1 MTDLPHAAPDT
12 AHPPAAIP
20 APAPAPTPDGPRP
33 LPAVPQPAAPDH
45 TRLPAVLPAPA
56 PAADPLAEATAAWLA
71 AKKPTTREAYRRD
84 LRSWAEYCDRRGQH
98 PLLARKPDADLFGAW
113 LQDPAGPA
121 LTAASAAR
129 RMAAVSSWYR
139 YLVACDLHER
149 NPFSAAARPR
159 VDRDY
164 SATAFLDEPS
174 ARRLIAAAEA
184 HRGLTGLR
192 DAAAV
197 RLMLQLG
204 IRVTEVCT
212 LTRDSL
218 GIAGGQRTLTIHGKG
233 GKRVVRAL
241 PPAAAT
247 ALDRYLDA
255 RDALRAAQTASESAD
270 DPGSG
275 AGGARDAPGA
285 GEDPAARDA
294 RDARGAGTDAPH
306 APAHLFSTDTGR
318 PVDRT
323 HLFKL
328 VRRLAREAGLPH
340 PDTITPHSLRH
351 TFATL
356 ATERGADLDDLQDAM
371 GHADPRTTRRYQRS
385 ARRLE
390 RDPAHLVS
398 AALG

>member
-1 MTDLPHAAPDT
+1 MRPVTDLQLSAPRT
-12 AHPPAAIP
+12 AAHPTAQA
-20 APAPAPTPDGPRP
+20 T
-33 LPAVPQPAAPDH
+33 
-45 TRLPAVLPAPA
+45 
-56 PAADPLAEATAAWLA
+56 ADPLAEATAAWLA
-71 AKKPTTREAYRRD
+71 AKKPTTREAYHRD
-84 LRSWAEYCDRRGQH
+84 LRAWATFCDRRGQH

-113 LQDPAGPA
+113 LQDPAGQG

-149 NPFSAAARPR
+149 NPFSAAERPR

-174 ARRLIAAAEA
+174 ARRLIAAAEN

-192 DAAAV
+192 DTAMI

-204 IRVTEVCT
+204 VRVTEVCT
-212 LTRDSL
+212 LTRAAL
-218 GIAGGQRTLTIHGKG
+218 GTTGGQRTVTIHGKG

-241 PPAAAT
+241 PPAAAN
-247 ALDRYLDA
+247 ALDRYL
-255 RDALRAAQTASESAD
+255 
-270 DPGSG
+270 
-275 AGGARDAPGA
+275 
-285 GEDPAARDA
+285 AARDA
-294 RDARGAGTDAPH
+294 AGPDADPADKAAAAPGAPDPATAASGAVDASS
-306 APAHLFSTDTGR
+306 APLFTTDTGR
-318 PVDRT
+318 AVDRT

-328 VRRLAREAGLPH
+328 VRRLAREADLPH
-340 PDTITPHSLRH
+340 PDAVTPHSLRH

>member
-1 MTDLPHAAPDT
+1 MRHVTQPQL
-12 AHPPAAIP
+12 
-20 APAPAPTPDGPRP
+20 PTPRT
-33 LPAVPQPAAPDH
+33 PAHPAAPILD
-45 TRLPAVLPAPA
+45 
-56 PAADPLAEATAAWLA
+56 DPLAEATTAWLA
-71 AKKPTTREAYRRD
+71 TKKPTTREAYRRD
-84 LRSWAEYCDRRGQH
+84 LRAWATYCDLRGQH

-113 LQDPAGPA
+113 LQDPAGQG

-164 SATAFLDEPS
+164 SATAYLDEPS
-174 ARRLIAAAEA
+174 ARRLITAAETR
-184 HRGLTGLR
+184 RGMTGLR
-192 DAAAV
+192 DAAMI

-212 LTRDSL
+212 LTRASL
-218 GIAGGQRTLTIHGKG
+218 GTTGGQRTVTIHGKG

-241 PPAAAT
+241 PPAAAE
-247 ALDRYLDA
+247 ALDRYLA
-255 RDALRAAQTASESAD
+255 VRDAATAREAAHRQPD
-270 DPGSG
+270 G
-275 AGGARDAPGA
+275 DAAAPETGT
-285 GEDPAARDA
+285 EPAYLFT
-294 RDARGAGTDAPH
+294 TD
-306 APAHLFSTDTGR
+306 SGR

-323 HLFKL
+323 QLFKL

-340 PDTITPHSLRH
+340 PDRITPHSLRH

>member
-1 MTDLPHAAPDT
+1 MRTVTDL
-12 AHPPAAIP
+12 
-20 APAPAPTPDGPRP
+20 
-33 LPAVPQPAAPDH
+33 Q
-45 TRLPAVLPAPA
+45 LPAPRTAVPAHA
-56 PAADPLAEATAAWLA
+56 PAGADALAEATAAWLA
-71 AKKPTTREAYRRD
+71 AKKPTTREAYQRD
-84 LRSWAEYCDRRGQH
+84 LRAWAAYCDLRGQH

-113 LQDPAGPA
+113 LQDPADGQG

-149 NPFSAAARPR
+149 NPFGAAERPR
-159 VDRDY
+159 VDRDF

-184 HRGLTGLR
+184 HRGIIGLR
-192 DAAAV
+192 DAAMV

-204 IRVTEVCT
+204 VRVTEVCA
-212 LTRDSL
+212 LTRASL
-218 GIAGGQRTLTIHGKG
+218 GTAGGQRTVTIHGKG

-241 PPAAAT
+241 PPAAAE
-247 ALDRYLDA
+247 ALDRYL
-255 RDALRAAQTASESAD
+255 
-270 DPGSG
+270 
-275 AGGARDAPGA
+275 
-285 GEDPAARDA
+285 AARDA
-294 RDARGAGTDAPH
+294 ATPPEQMQQRAQGQPQERAQERAQERQAPEQPREASQETPQDREQDDATASPPAG
-306 APAHLFSTDTGR
+306 PAHLFSTDTGR

-340 PDTITPHSLRH
+340 PDAVTPHSLRH

>member
-1 MTDLPHAAPDT
+1 MTDLLRAA
-12 AHPPAAIP
+12 PPAA
-20 APAPAPTPDGPRP
+20 
-33 LPAVPQPAAPDH
+33 
-45 TRLPAVLPAPA
+45 RLPALAPPA

-113 LQDPAGPA
+113 LQDPAGPG
-121 LTAASAAR
+121 LTPASAAR

-149 NPFSAAARPR
+149 NPFGAAARPR
-159 VDRDY
+159 VDRDF

-174 ARRLIAAAEA
+174 ARRLIAAAET

-218 GIAGGQRTLTIHGKG
+218 GTAGGQRTLTIHGKG
-233 GKRVVRAL
+233 GKRIVRAL
-241 PPAAAT
+241 PPAAAA

-255 RDALRAAQTASESAD
+255 RDALAAHHPAPEPAGDRT
-270 DPGSG
+270 G
-275 AGGARDAPGA
+275 APT
-285 GEDPAARDA
+285 AARDGSGPDDRNA
-294 RDARGAGTDAPH
+294 PANPAHDSGRPAPAPTAAHSSGDAARGAG
-306 APAHLFSTDTGR
+306 APATDLPASPHLFSTDTGR

-340 PDTITPHSLRH
+340 PDSITPHSLRH

>member
-1 MTDLPHAAPDT
+1 MRPVTDLQLAHAT
-12 AHPPAAIP
+12 VP
-20 APAPAPTPDGPRP
+20 APHNPYATDR
-33 LPAVPQPAAPDH
+33 
-45 TRLPAVLPAPA
+45 
-56 PAADPLAEATAAWLA
+56 LAEATAAWLA
-71 AKKPTTREAYRRD
+71 AKKPTTRDAYRRD
-84 LRSWAEYCDRRGQH
+84 LQSWAAFCEQRGQH

-113 LQDPAGPA
+113 LQDSAGPG
-121 LTAASAAR
+121 LTATSAAR

-149 NPFSAAARPR
+149 NPFSAAERPR

-174 ARRLIAAAEA
+174 AKRLIRAAEA
-184 HRGLTGLR
+184 HRGITGLR
-192 DAAAV
+192 DAAMV

-204 IRVTEVCT
+204 VRVTEACA
-212 LTRDSL
+212 LTTDSL
-218 GIAGGQRTLTIHGKG
+218 GTTGGQRTVTIHGKG

-241 PPAAAT
+241 PPAAGE
-247 ALDRYLDA
+247 ALDRYL
-255 RDALRAAQTASESAD
+255 
-270 DPGSG
+270 
-275 AGGARDAPGA
+275 
-285 GEDPAARDA
+285 AARDA
-294 RDARGAGTDAPH
+294 AQPPSADTADGPRP
-306 APAHLFSTDTGR
+306 LFTTDTGR

-328 VRRLAREAGLPH
+328 VRRLAREAELPH
-340 PDTITPHSLRH
+340 PDSITPHSLRH

-385 ARRLE
+385 ARRLD
-390 RDPAHLVS
+390 RDPAHLVA

>member
-1 MTDLPHAAPDT
+1 MRQVTDLQLAHAN
-12 AHPPAAIP
+12 
-20 APAPAPTPDGPRP
+20 
-33 LPAVPQPAAPDH
+33 
-45 TRLPAVLPAPA
+45 LPAPHA

-71 AKKPTTREAYRRD
+71 AKKPTTRDAYRRD
-84 LRSWAEYCDRRGQH
+84 LQSWAAFCDQRGQH

-113 LQDPAGPA
+113 LQDPAGPR
-121 LTAASAAR
+121 LTATSAAR

-149 NPFSAAARPR
+149 NPFGAAERPR

-174 ARRLIAAAEA
+174 AKRLIRAAEA
-184 HRGLTGLR
+184 HRGITGLR
-192 DAAAV
+192 DAAMI

-204 IRVTEVCT
+204 VRVTEVCA
-212 LTRDSL
+212 LTTDSL
-218 GIAGGQRTLTIHGKG
+218 GTAGGQRTVTIHGKG

-241 PPAAAT
+241 PSSAGE
-247 ALDRYLDA
+247 ALDRYL
-255 RDALRAAQTASESAD
+255 
-270 DPGSG
+270 
-275 AGGARDAPGA
+275 
-285 GEDPAARDA
+285 AARTA
-294 RDARGAGTDAPH
+294 T
-306 APAHLFSTDTGR
+306 APADGPTHLFTTDTGR

-328 VRRLAREAGLPH
+328 VRRLAREADLPH
-340 PDTITPHSLRH
+340 PDSITPHSLRH

-385 ARRLE
+385 ARRLD
-390 RDPAHLVS
+390 RDPAHLVA

>member
-1 MTDLPHAAPDT
+1 MTDLQLAAHAV
-12 AHPPAAIP
+12 P
-20 APAPAPTPDGPRP
+20 APRP
-33 LPAVPQPAAPDH
+33 QAA
-45 TRLPAVLPAPA
+45 AG
-56 PAADPLAEATAAWLA
+56 DPLAEATAAWLA
-71 AKKPTTREAYRRD
+71 AKKPTTRDAYHRD
-84 LRSWAEYCDRRGQH
+84 LKSWAGFCDRRGQH

-113 LQDPAGPA
+113 LQDPAGPG
-121 LTAASAAR
+121 LTATSAAR

-149 NPFSAAARPR
+149 NPFSAAERPR

-174 ARRLIAAAEA
+174 ARRLILAAEA
-184 HRGLTGLR
+184 HRGVTGLR
-192 DAAAV
+192 DAAMV

-204 IRVTEVCT
+204 VRVTEVCA
-212 LTRDSL
+212 LTVDSL
-218 GIAGGQRTLTIHGKG
+218 GAAGGQRTVTIHGKG

-241 PPAAAT
+241 PPSAGET
-247 ALDRYLDA
+247 LDRYL
-255 RDALRAAQTASESAD
+255 
-270 DPGSG
+270 
-275 AGGARDAPGA
+275 
-285 GEDPAARDA
+285 AARDA
-294 RDARGAGTDAPH
+294 TAGHPDPDETSEVGAGAGTAGHP
-306 APAHLFSTDTGR
+306 PRPLFTTDTGR

-328 VRRLAREAGLPH
+328 VRRVAREAGLPH

-390 RDPAHLVS
+390 RDPAHLVA

>member
-1 MTDLPHAAPDT
+1 VTDLLRAAPHT
-12 AHPPAAIP
+12 
-20 APAPAPTPDGPRP
+20 
-33 LPAVPQPAAPDH
+33 
-45 TRLPAVLPAPA
+45 TRLPAPTAP
-56 PAADPLAEATAAWLA
+56 PPPADPLAEATAAWLA

-113 LQDPAGPA
+113 LQDPAGPG
-121 LTAASAAR
+121 LTPASAAR

-149 NPFSAAARPR
+149 NPFAAADRPR

-174 ARRLIAAAEA
+174 ARRLIAAAET
-184 HRGLTGLR
+184 HRGITGLR
-192 DAAAV
+192 DTAAV

-218 GIAGGQRTLTIHGKG
+218 GTAGGQRTLTIHGKG

-241 PPAAAT
+241 PPAAAA

-255 RDALRAAQTASESAD
+255 RDAQHAATPRTADTEADTASNHA
-270 DPGSG
+270 PAGS
-275 AGGARDAPGA
+275 
-285 GEDPAARDA
+285 
-294 RDARGAGTDAPH
+294 AGTDAG
-306 APAHLFSTDTGR
+306 AAGTGPAHLFTTDTGR

>member
-1 MTDLPHAAPDT
+1 MRPVTDLQLPTPRTA
-12 AHPPAAIP
+12 AHPANPA
-20 APAPAPTPDGPRP
+20 
-33 LPAVPQPAAPDH
+33 
-45 TRLPAVLPAPA
+45 
-56 PAADPLAEATAAWLA
+56 AADPLAEATAAWLA

-84 LRSWAEYCDRRGQH
+84 LRAWAGFCDRRGQH

-113 LQDPAGPA
+113 LQDPAGPG
-121 LTAASAAR
+121 LTASSAAR

-149 NPFSAAARPR
+149 NPFGAAERPR

-174 ARRLIAAAEA
+174 ARRLIAAAEN
-184 HRGLTGLR
+184 HRGITGLR
-192 DAAAV
+192 DTAMI

-204 IRVTEVCT
+204 VRVTEACT
-212 LTRDSL
+212 LTRASL
-218 GIAGGQRTLTIHGKG
+218 GTTGGQRTVTIHGKG

-241 PPAAAT
+241 PPAAAE
-247 ALDRYLDA
+247 ALDRYL
-255 RDALRAAQTASESAD
+255 
-270 DPGSG
+270 
-275 AGGARDAPGA
+275 
-285 GEDPAARDA
+285 AARDA
-294 RDARGAGTDAPH
+294 TVAAAAATSAAAAAATVPDTADAP
-306 APAHLFSTDTGR
+306 LFSTETGR
-318 PVDRT
+318 AVDRT

-340 PDTITPHSLRH
+340 PDTVTPHSLRH

>member
-1 MTDLPHAAPDT
+1 MTDLQ
-12 AHPPAAIP
+12 
-20 APAPAPTPDGPRP
+20 
-33 LPAVPQPAAPDH
+33 LH
-45 TRLPAVLPAPA
+45 TPA
-56 PAADPLAEATAAWLA
+56 PAAPLVPPAPEDPLAEATTAWLA
-71 AKKPTTREAYRRD
+71 AKKPTTRDAYRRD
-84 LRSWAEYCDRRGQH
+84 LRSWAQFCTQRGQH

-113 LQDPAGPA
+113 LQDPAGPG

-149 NPFSAAARPR
+149 NPFSAAERPR
-159 VDRDY
+159 VDRDF

-174 ARRLIAAAEA
+174 ARRLITAAEQ
-184 HRGLTGLR
+184 HRGITGLR
-192 DAAAV
+192 DAAMV

-204 IRVTEVCT
+204 IRVTEVCALNT
-212 LTRDSL
+212 DSL
-218 GIAGGQRTLTIHGKG
+218 GTTAGQRTVTVHGKG

-241 PPAAAT
+241 PPSAANT
-247 ALDRYLDA
+247 LDRYL
-255 RDALRAAQTASESAD
+255 
-270 DPGSG
+270 
-275 AGGARDAPGA
+275 
-285 GEDPAARDA
+285 AARDA
-294 RDARGAGTDAPH
+294 AFATAAAHAATAATAAAAVTQTAREAVPDARRPDHPIGPLGGNPGHAAGA
-306 APAHLFSTDTGR
+306 APADSVPRPLFTTETGR

-340 PDTITPHSLRH
+340 PDAITPHSLRH

-385 ARRLE
+385 ARRLD
-390 RDPAHLVS
+390 RDPAHLVA

>member
-1 MTDLPHAAPDT
+1 MRRVTDLQRLAPRT
-12 AHPPAAIP
+12 AVH
-20 APAPAPTPDGPRP
+20 
-33 LPAVPQPAAPDH
+33 PAAPD
-45 TRLPAVLPAPA
+45 
-56 PAADPLAEATAAWLA
+56 AADPLAEATAAWLA

-84 LRSWAEYCDRRGQH
+84 LRAWAAYCDQRGQH

-113 LQDPAGPA
+113 LQDRAGQG

-149 NPFSAAARPR
+149 NPFSAAERPR

-174 ARRLIAAAEA
+174 ARRLIAAAET
-184 HRGLTGLR
+184 HRGVTGLR
-192 DAAAV
+192 DLAMV

-204 IRVTEVCT
+204 IRVTEVCA
-212 LTRDSL
+212 LTRASL
-218 GIAGGQRTLTIHGKG
+218 GTAGGQRTVTIHGKG

-241 PPAAAT
+241 PPAAAET
-247 ALDRYLDA
+247 IDRYL
-255 RDALRAAQTASESAD
+255 
-270 DPGSG
+270 
-275 AGGARDAPGA
+275 
-285 GEDPAARDA
+285 AARDA
-294 RDARGAGTDAPH
+294 TAAQSDATQAGAVPPPRRQPEAEPESQLADDAP
-306 APAHLFSTDTGR
+306 AADAQHLFTTETGR

-323 HLFKL
+323 HLFRL

-340 PDTITPHSLRH
+340 PDAVTPHSLRH

>member
-1 MTDLPHAAPDT
+1 MTDLQLSAPRT
-12 AHPPAAIP
+12 AAHPT
-20 APAPAPTPDGPRP
+20 APAP
-33 LPAVPQPAAPDH
+33 
-45 TRLPAVLPAPA
+45 
-56 PAADPLAEATAAWLA
+56 ADPLAEATAAWLA
-71 AKKPTTREAYRRD
+71 TKKPTTREAYRRD
-84 LRSWAEYCDRRGQH
+84 LRAWAAFCDQRGQH

-113 LQDPAGPA
+113 LQDPAGQR
-121 LTAASAAR
+121 LTASSAAR

-149 NPFSAAARPR
+149 NPFGAAQRPR

-174 ARRLIAAAEA
+174 ARRLITAAES

-192 DAAAV
+192 DTAMI

-204 IRVTEVCT
+204 VRVTEVCT
-212 LTRDSL
+212 LTRTDL
-218 GIAGGQRTLTIHGKG
+218 GTTGGQRTVTIHGKG

-241 PPAAAT
+241 PPAAAE
-247 ALDRYLDA
+247 ALDRYLA
-255 RDALRAAQTASESAD
+255 TRDAHTGHPGAALTAADDATPPETASE
-270 DPGSG
+270 PVH
-275 AGGARDAPGA
+275 R
-285 GEDPAARDA
+285 
-294 RDARGAGTDAPH
+294 
-306 APAHLFSTDTGR
+306 HLFTTDTGR

-328 VRRLAREAGLPH
+328 VRRLAREAGLPD
-340 PDTITPHSLRH
+340 PDTVTPHSLRH